1 MHTYSQILK
10 NKETLQ
16 PVTVQ
21 KNIFNTL
28 LRIKTKKNIRNQER
42 YHIHG
47 LKGSILLSDKFSQN
61 WSADLV

>member
-28 LRIKTKKNIRNQER
+28 LRIKTKKHKESREIPYSWIER
-42 YHIHG
+42 FHFI
-47 LKGSILLSDKFSQN
+47 K
-61 WSADLV
+61 